1 MENNQ
6 IARLRRMRDHGP
18 QKFEVNR
25 RISDGIYSVLSDRG
39 FLPLD
44 TPLLEQ
50 TDLFVRK
57 SGGEI
62 AESLYTFSDPGGIA
76 VSLRPEFTPSVI
88 RWFVENNGCEPGE
101 HRFQYVGPV
110 FRYGGA
116 RGGRNRQFTQCG
128 AELIGVTAQLGDSDI
143 LESAAQCLQESGV
156 SSYSV
161 RLGHIGLVRE
171 LVRSQGLSEPLQM
184 FILANLDAIEE
195 GDVGIDRLRDHAA
208 ASGLVFRSDS
218 GHLDLP
224 ARDDAIPALEALGRS
239 LPGPTGRRSRE
250 QIMVRLASRMR
261 KAVPESDFRTAL
273 TNVSDLLNSPS
284 TSIEPLQ
291 SITAVMESSGASL
304 CAVEELSSA
313 FDSVSQLR
321 DDASVDLDLSF
332 VRGRAYY
339 TGIVF
344 EYTSMIDGC
353 EVSLGGGGR
362 YDDLVRAFG
371 GPTTPACGFAL
382 NLDELVLATQPKSVS
397 APA

>member
-18 QKFEVNR
+18 QNFEVNR
-25 RISDGIYSVLSDRG
+25 RIAEGIFSVLGGRG

-88 RWFVENNGCEPGE
+88 RWFVENIGHEPGN
-101 HRFQYVGPV
+101 HKFQYVGPV

-128 AELIGVTAQLGDSDI
+128 AELIGTPAHVGDSEI
-143 LESAAQCLQESGV
+143 LESAAQCLHESGI
-156 SSYSV
+156 SNYSV

-171 LVRSQGLSEPLQM
+171 LVRSQGLAEPLQM
-184 FILANLDAIEE
+184 FILAKLDAIEDGE
-195 GDVGIDRLRDHAA
+195 AGIERLTGQAA
-208 ASGLVFRSDS
+208 AAGLVFRSES
-218 GHLDLP
+218 EHLDLP

-250 QIMVRLASRMR
+250 QIMVRLANRMR
-261 KAVPESDFRTAL
+261 KAVPESDFRSAL
-273 TNVSDLLNSPS
+273 TNVSALLNSP
-284 TSIEPLQ
+284 TSVSDPLE
-291 SITAVMESSGASL
+291 SIATVMKSSGASL
-304 CAVEELSSA
+304 SAVDELSSA
-313 FDSVSQLR
+313 FGSVSGIV
-321 DDASVDLDLSF
+321 DDVTVELDLSF

-344 EYTSMIDGC
+344 EYTSMVDGV
-353 EVSLGGGGR
+353 EASLGGGGR

-371 GPTTPACGFAL
+371 GPNTPACGFAL
-382 NLDELVLATQPKSVS
+382 NLDELVLVAQAGSVGAS
-397 APA
+397 A

>member
-6 IARLRRMRDHGP
+6 IAKLRRMRDHGP
-18 QKFEVNR
+18 QNYEVNR
-25 RISDGIYSVLSDRG
+25 RIADGIFSVLNEHS

-88 RWFVENNGCEPGE
+88 RWFVENIGHEPGN
-101 HRFQYVGPV
+101 HKFQYVGPV

-128 AELIGVTAQLGDSDI
+128 AELIGTPAHVGDSEI
-143 LESAAQCLQESGV
+143 LESAAQCLHESGI
-156 SSYSV
+156 SNYSV

-171 LVRSQGLSEPLQM
+171 LVRSQGLAEPLQM
-184 FILANLDAIEE
+184 FILANLDAIED
-195 GDVGIDRLRDHAA
+195 GDAGIERLTDQTAA
-208 ASGLVFRSDS
+208 AGLVFRSDS
-218 GHLDLP
+218 EHLDLP

-250 QIMVRLASRMR
+250 QIMVRLANRMR
-261 KAVPESDFRTAL
+261 KAVPESDFRSAL
-273 TNVSDLLNSPS
+273 TNVSALLNSPS
-284 TSIEPLQ
+284 TVSDPLESIA
-291 SITAVMESSGASL
+291 TVMKSSGASL
-304 CAVEELSSA
+304 SAVDELSSA
-313 FDSVSQLR
+313 FGSVSR
-321 DDASVDLDLSF
+321 MGDDVTVELDLSF

-344 EYTSMIDGC
+344 EYTSMVDGV
-353 EVSLGGGGR
+353 EASLGGGGR

-371 GPTTPACGFAL
+371 GPNTPACGFAL
-382 NLDELVLATQPKSVS
+382 NLDELVLVAQAGSVGAS
-397 APA
+397 A

>member
-6 IARLRRMRDHGP
+6 IARLRRMQDHGP
-18 QKFEVNR
+18 QNYEVNR
-25 RISDGIYSVLSDRG
+25 RIADAIFTVLNDHG

-44 TPLLEQ
+44 TPLLER

-88 RWFVENNGCEPGE
+88 RWFVENTGQDSGH

-128 AELIGVTAQLGDSDI
+128 AELIGVPAHVGDSEI
-143 LESAAQCLQESGV
+143 LESAAQCLDESGV
-156 SSYSV
+156 SNYSV

-171 LVRSQGLSEPLQM
+171 LVRAQGLAEPLQM
-184 FILANLDAIEE
+184 FILANLDAIEDGE
-195 GDVGIDRLRDHAA
+195 AGIERLTVQAGAA
-208 ASGLVFRSDS
+208 GLVFRSDS
-218 GHLDLP
+218 EQLDLP

-261 KAVPESDFRTAL
+261 KAVPESDFSSAL
-273 TNVSDLLNSPS
+273 TNVAALLNSPT
-284 TSIEPLQ
+284 TSSDPLE
-291 SITAVMESSGASL
+291 SIATVMKSSGASMS
-304 CAVEELSSA
+304 AVEELSSA
-313 FDSVSQLR
+313 FGS
-321 DDASVDLDLSF
+321 ASALGEEVTVKLDLSF

-344 EYTSMIDGC
+344 EYTSTFDGS

-371 GPTTPACGFAL
+371 GKTTPACGFAL
-382 NLDELVLATQPKSVS
+382 NLDELVLVAQAGAVG

>member
-6 IARLRRMRDHGP
+6 IAKLRRMRDHGP
-18 QKFEVNR
+18 QNYEVNR
-25 RISDGIYSVLSDRG
+25 RIADGIFSVLNDHS

-88 RWFVENNGCEPGE
+88 RWFVENIGHEPGN
-101 HRFQYVGPV
+101 HKFQYVGPV

-128 AELIGVTAQLGDSDI
+128 AELIGTPAHVGDSEI
-143 LESAAQCLQESGV
+143 LESAAQCLHESGI
-156 SSYSV
+156 SNYSV

-171 LVRSQGLSEPLQM
+171 LVRSQGLAEPLQM
-184 FILANLDAIEE
+184 FILANLDAIEDGE
-195 GDVGIDRLRDHAA
+195 AGIERLTDQAA
-208 ASGLVFRSDS
+208 AAGLVFRSDS
-218 GHLDLP
+218 EHLDLP

-250 QIMVRLASRMR
+250 QIMVRLANRMR
-261 KAVPESDFRTAL
+261 KAVPESDFRSAL
-273 TNVSDLLNSPS
+273 TNVSALLNSPTTVS
-284 TSIEPLQ
+284 DPLESIA
-291 SITAVMESSGASL
+291 TVMKSSGASL
-304 CAVEELSSA
+304 SAVDELSSA
-313 FDSVSQLR
+313 FGSVSR
-321 DDASVDLDLSF
+321 IVDDVTVELDLSF

-344 EYTSMIDGC
+344 EYTSMVDGV
-353 EVSLGGGGR
+353 EASLGGGGR

-371 GPTTPACGFAL
+371 GPNTPACGFAL
-382 NLDELVLATQPKSVS
+382 NLDELVLVAQAGSVGAS
-397 APA
+397 A

>member
-18 QKFEVNR
+18 RDFEINR
-25 RISDGIYSVLSDRG
+25 RIADRVFSALSDRG

-88 RWFVENNGCEPGE
+88 RWFVENSGHASEQC
-101 HRFQYVGPV
+101 RFQYSGPV
-110 FRYGGA
+110 FRYGGV

-128 AELIGVTAQLGDSDI
+128 GELIGVPAPDGDSEI
-143 LESAAQCLQESGV
+143 LESAAQCLDQGGV
-156 SSYSV
+156 TTYSV
-161 RLGHIGLVRE
+161 RLGHIGIVRE
-171 LVRSQGLSEPLQM
+171 MVRSQGLSDPLQM
-184 FILANLDAIEE
+184 FILSNLDVISEGEE
-195 GDVGIDRLRDHAA
+195 GKGRLTEQAVAA
-208 ASGLVFRSDS
+208 GLVYRSEL
-218 GHLDLP
+218 GHLELP
-224 ARDDAIPALEALGRS
+224 IRDDAIPALEALGRS

-261 KAVPESDFRTAL
+261 KAVPEAEFVSAL
-273 TNVSDLLNSPS
+273 SNVAELLKPRQ
-284 TSIEPLQ
+284 TSWDSLEA
-291 SITAVMESSGASL
+291 ITAVMESCGASL
-304 CAVEELSSA
+304 SAVEDLNSTL
-313 FDSVSQLR
+313 DSISCFGDGVP
-321 DDASVDLDLSF
+321 VELDLSF

-344 EYTSMIDGC
+344 EFTSTSDGSD
-353 EVSLGGGGR
+353 VSLGGGGR

-371 GPTTPACGFAL
+371 GTATPACGFAL
-382 NLDELVLATQPKSVS
+382 NLDELVTISNTGLAG
-397 APA
+397 ALA

>member
-6 IARLRRMRDHGP
+6 IARLRRMRDYGP
-18 QKFEVNR
+18 HSFEVNR
-25 RISDGIYSVLSDRG
+25 RVADVIFSVLSDRG
-39 FLPLD
+39 FVPLD

-88 RWFVENNGCEPGE
+88 RWFVENAGQEAGAN
-101 HRFQYVGPV
+101 RFQYVGPV

-128 AELIGVTAQLGDSDI
+128 GELIGVSARGGDSEI
-143 LESAAQCLQESGV
+143 LERAVQCLSASGV

-184 FILANLDAIEE
+184 FILANLSAIEC
-195 GDVGIDRLRDHAA
+195 GDTGVDNLTEQAA
-208 ASGLVFRSDS
+208 AAGLVFRS
-218 GHLDLP
+218 GLGNPDLP

-261 KAVPESDFRTAL
+261 KAVPESDFRAAL
-273 TNVSDLLNSPS
+273 SNVSALLSSYGTS
-284 TSIEPLQ
+284 TDPLKSIA
-291 SITAVMESSGASL
+291 AVMESSGASL
-304 CAVEELSSA
+304 SAVEDLSSA
-313 FDSVSQLR
+313 FDALSRLNDGVK
-321 DDASVDLDLSF
+321 VELDLSF

-339 TGIVF
+339 TGVVF
-344 EYTSMIDGC
+344 EFTTMVNGS

-371 GPTTPACGFAL
+371 GPATPACGFAL
-382 NLDELVLATQPKSVS
+382 NLDELVLIAQFESTG

>member
-18 QKFEVNR
+18 QTFKVNR

-88 RWFVENNGCEPGE
+88 RWFVENTGHEQRD

-116 RGGRNRQFTQCG
+116 RGGHNRQFTQCG
-128 AELIGVTAQLGDSDI
+128 AELIGVPAPIGDPDI
-143 LESAAQCLQESGV
+143 LVAAAQCLDEAGV
-156 SSYSV
+156 ADYSV

-171 LVRSQGLSEPLQM
+171 FVRSQGLAEPLRM
-184 FILANLDAIEE
+184 FILANLDAIER
-195 GDVGIDRLRDHAA
+195 GDAGIDRLTDHAA
-208 ASGLVFRSDS
+208 AAGLVFRSDS

-224 ARDDAIPALEALGRS
+224 ERDDAIPALEALGRS

-250 QIMVRLASRMR
+250 QIMVRLANRMR
-261 KAVPESDFRTAL
+261 KAVPESDFRLAL
-273 TNVSDLLNSPS
+273 SNVSDLLSSPVEPS
-284 TSIEPLQ
+284 DPLESI
-291 SITAVMESSGASL
+291 IAVMESSGASL
-304 CAVEELSSA
+304 ASVEELGSA
-313 FDSVSQLR
+313 FDSISQSR
-321 DDASVDLDLSF
+321 GNVTVELDLSF

-344 EYTSMIDGC
+344 EYTAMVNGT
-353 EVSLGGGGR
+353 EASLGGGGR

-371 GPTTPACGFAL
+371 GPNTPACGFAL
-382 NLDELVLATQPKSVS
+382 NLDELVRATRLESVV

>member
-18 QKFEVNR
+18 QNFEVNR
-25 RISDGIYSVLSDRG
+25 RIAEGIFSVLGGRG

-88 RWFVENNGCEPGE
+88 RWFVENVGRELGD
-101 HRFQYVGPV
+101 HRFQYAGPV

-116 RGGRNRQFTQCG
+116 RGGHNRQFTQCG
-128 AELIGVTAQLGDSDI
+128 AELIGSPTLEGDSDI
-143 LESAAQCLQESGV
+143 LESAAQCLYESGIPN
-156 SSYSV
+156 YSV

-171 LVRSQGLSEPLQM
+171 LVRSQGLAEPLQM

-195 GDVGIDRLRDHAA
+195 GNKGIDRLRDQAVAA
-208 ASGLVFRSDS
+208 GLVLRSDS

-224 ARDDAIPALEALGRS
+224 ERDDAIPALEALGRS

-250 QIMVRLASRMR
+250 RIMVRLANRMR
-261 KAVPESDFRTAL
+261 RAVPESDFRSAL
-273 TNVSDLLNSPS
+273 SNVSSLLNSAT
-284 TSIEPLQ
+284 TSSDPLE
-291 SITAVMESSGASL
+291 SISAVMASSGASMS
-304 CAVEELSSA
+304 AVEELSSA
-313 FDSVSQLR
+313 FDSVSGVG
-321 DDASVDLDLSF
+321 DGVTVELDLSF

-344 EYTSMIDGC
+344 EYTSMVG
-353 EVSLGGGGR
+353 EREASLGGGGR

-371 GPTTPACGFAL
+371 GSSTPACGFAL
-382 NLDELVLATQPKSVS
+382 NLDELVLAAQVDCVG